1 MSIERETPEVDVEKL
16 KISKSRG
23 IDYKDLELMKAS
35 VSESGKI
42 VPSRI
47 TGMSQK
53 YQRALAKSVKI
64 ARYLALIPY
73 TDKH

>member
-1 MSIERETPEVDVEKL
+1 MTVEKQSAHIDGETL
-16 KISKSRG
+16 KVSGSK

-35 VSESGKI
+35 ISDSGKI
-42 VPSRI
+42 VASRI

-53 YQRALAKSVKI
+53 TQRSLAKAVKI